1 MSLGLSILWIAIVT
15 LILAQKF
22 FDDKGDNNK

>member
-15 LILAQKF
+15 LILAQKY
-22 FDDKGDNNK
+22 FDDKGDGK

>member
-15 LILAQKF
+15 LVLARKY
-22 FDDKGDNNK
+22 FDDKGDDK